1 LVQIEGEKKMELLQ
15 KIADSLMEFEPED
28 TVKLVNEALESGLS
42 PKEILN
48 DGLIKGMDV
57 VGQLFK
63 DNEIYVPE
71 VSMAAECLTEALEII
86 KPLLKEDSTDVQV
99 KVVIGTVEGDIHD
112 IGKNLVGVMMEGAG
126 FEVVDLGTN
135 VTAQAFVQAAKDHNA
150 DVIGCSALLTTTM
163 PVMTEV
169 AALVKGGSFEKD
181 VKVLFGGAPIYE
193 KWALE
198 NGADGYADDASGA
211 VQLVRT
217 LIANR

>member
-1 LVQIEGEKKMELLQ
+1 MELLQ